1 MYRIQA
7 VRQSSA
13 SFTNRVNICKA
24 YCGQRT
30 EELNKLVGRDD
41 CEFVHAAGFIG
52 GAWSLET
59 CIKIAEDSLKEHAGK
74 NNTPEVDLQKK

>member
-1 MYRIQA
+1 
-7 VRQSSA
+7 
-13 SFTNRVNICKA
+13 VNISKA

-30 EELNKLVGRDD
+30 EELNKLVGRND

-59 CIKIAEDSLKEHAGK
+59 VVKIAEDSLKEHA
-74 NNTPEVDLQKK
+74 